1 MAPTKKNWT
10 AIIIALILTAV
21 ERKTM
26 NMIYVLQNTGSAM
39 INTQEFARAVRGVC
53 NEEKEKKGEPDE
65 L

>member
-26 NMIYVLQNTGSAM
+26 SLRRNKQEVTNEKTVL
-39 INTQEFARAVRGVC
+39 
-53 NEEKEKKGEPDE
+53 
-65 L
+65 

>member
-26 NMIYVLQNTGSAM
+26 NMTQWENSTTYMLIYLCV
-39 INTQEFARAVRGVC
+39 RAIL
-53 NEEKEKKGEPDE
+53 ED
-65 L
+65 